1 MAKARINKKK
11 LNEEILNA
19 RATKK
24 LVLDAVNEEVVKNKN
39 LLIQEFES
47 HPVTQ
52 ELRGGETANN
62 SSGTLGGYGNLFSFI
77 GFNKGFDPISPI
89 ANLVNRISVA
99 KSIRFSGNS
108 FDVKILIP
116 SRGDLENSS
125 KMPWESGRSWLF
137 DIEKGISGLG
147 AYLYRQYA
155 KSRSGF
161 GLQSEVNYRNTTFK
175 RVRYFSSMYNKF
187 LNRIGANAK

>member
-11 LNEEILNA
+11 LNEEILGS
-19 RATKK
+19 RVTQK
-24 LVLDAVNEEVVKNKN
+24 LVLEAVNEEIVKNKN

-52 ELRGGETANN
+52 EIRSGETADN

-77 GFNKGFDPISPI
+77 GFNKGFDPVSPVVSLI
-89 ANLVNRISVA
+89 NRISIA
-99 KSIRFSGNS
+99 KNVKFSGKFFN
-108 FDVKILIP
+108 VKVLIP
-116 SRGDLENSS
+116 SRGDFENAS

-137 DIEKGISGLG
+137 DMEKRISGLG

-175 RVRYFSSMYNKF
+175 SVRYFNSMYNKF
-187 LNRIGANAK
+187 LNRLGSKQ